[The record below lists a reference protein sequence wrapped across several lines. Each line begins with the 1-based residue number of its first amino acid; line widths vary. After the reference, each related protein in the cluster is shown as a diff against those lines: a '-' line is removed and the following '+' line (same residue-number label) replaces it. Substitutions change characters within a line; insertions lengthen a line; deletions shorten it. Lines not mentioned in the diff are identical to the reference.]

1 MGRLSGPQHPQAV
14 PLLAGLVAGPDH
26 QPKPAPALL
35 HQQQHAPAKIHLLDE
50 INFVAVPAFMSMSMP
65 MSIFSPPI
73 QQPPIGGGGLQP
85 GGRRG
90 RTLLV

>member
-1 MGRLSGPQHPQAV
+1 MI
-14 PLLAGLVAGPDH
+14 AGLVAGPDH
-26 QPKPAPALL
+26 QPKPAPALP
-35 HQQQHAPAKIHLLDE
+35 HQQQNAPAKIHLLDE
-50 INFVAVPAFMSMSMP
+50 INFVAVPMPMP
-65 MSIFSPPI
+65 MSIFGPPI

>member
-1 MGRLSGPQHPQAV
+1 M
-14 PLLAGLVAGPDH
+14 PLIAGLVIGSDH
-26 QPKPAPALL
+26 QPEPAPTLR
-35 HQQQHAPAKIHLLDE
+35 HQQQHAFAKIHLVNEFNL
-50 INFVAVPAFMSMSMP
+50 VAVPVAMSMSMP
-65 MSIFSPPI
+65 VSMFGPPI